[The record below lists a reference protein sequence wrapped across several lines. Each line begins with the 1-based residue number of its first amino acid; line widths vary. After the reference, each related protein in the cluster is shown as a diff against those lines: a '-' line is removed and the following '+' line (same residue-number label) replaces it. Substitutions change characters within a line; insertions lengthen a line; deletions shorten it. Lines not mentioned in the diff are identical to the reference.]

1 MQMVDSIQ
9 QGHVN
14 MHLLTDWAPV
24 DVQQYGEKGI
34 QHK

>member
-9 QGHVN
+9 QGQVN
-14 MHLLTDWAPV
+14 MHLLTDWAPL
-24 DVQQYGEKGI
+24 DVRQCGKQGI